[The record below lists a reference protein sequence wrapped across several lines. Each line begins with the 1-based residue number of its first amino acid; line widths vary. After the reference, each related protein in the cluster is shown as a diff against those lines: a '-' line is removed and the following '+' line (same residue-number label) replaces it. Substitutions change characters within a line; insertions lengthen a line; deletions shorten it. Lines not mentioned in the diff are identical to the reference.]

1 MALDRFS
8 IALLSALVDD
18 GRASHVELSEKVGL
32 SPTACARRQKTLEQD
47 GIIAGYRAEVG
58 YKALGIGAT
67 VIVHIALD
75 SQREEALRAFEA
87 AIAKCESI
95 VSCYLMSGT
104 DDYLVLVAARD
115 IEDYEH
121 IHKDQLSRLPHVLR
135 IQSSFALRQV
145 LDRPPFHALAKRLRV
160 SGA

>member
-1 MALDRFS
+1 MSLDRFS
-8 IALLSALVDD
+8 IALLNALVDD

-32 SPTACARRQKTLEQD
+32 SPTACARRQKMLEQE
-47 GIIAGYRAEVG
+47 GVIAGYRAEVG
-58 YKALGIGAT
+58 YKALGMGTT

-75 SQREEALRAFEA
+75 SQREEALNAFEA

-104 DDYLVLVAARD
+104 DDYLVVVAARD

-145 LDRPPFHALAKRLRV
+145 LDRPPFHALAKRLHV
-160 SGA
+160 SSA